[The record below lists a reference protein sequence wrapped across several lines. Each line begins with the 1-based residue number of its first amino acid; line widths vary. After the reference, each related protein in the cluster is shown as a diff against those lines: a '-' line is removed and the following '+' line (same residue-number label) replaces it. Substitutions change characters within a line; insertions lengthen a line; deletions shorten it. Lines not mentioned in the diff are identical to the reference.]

1 MLKADLSLG
10 SELPALC
17 PKALARVT
25 DALPIPTT
33 CRYCQ
38 SDVRLVQNS
47 AIYGRAFG
55 DWPYAYQC
63 SGCDAH
69 IGLHPSTDLP
79 LGTLANPQLRD
90 ARIASKAA
98 FSRLRE
104 NRGFSRS
111 RAYEWLA
118 GEMNISSV
126 VCHFGWF
133 EIKDCELAKS
143 ICDREIMA
151 KSPMGR
157 GFATAKRSKRR

>member
-1 MLKADLSLG
+1 MLKADLSQG
-10 SELPALC
+10 DVLPELC

-55 DWPYAYQC
+55 DWPYAYRC

-79 LGTLANPQLRD
+79 LGTLANPKLRG

-104 NRGFSRS
+104 SRGFSRS

-118 GEMNISSV
+118 EAMNISRD

-133 EIKDCELAKS
+133 ELGDCELAKLV
-143 ICDREIMA
+143 CDREIMGN
-151 KSPMGR
+151 SPMGR
-157 GFATAKRSKRR
+157 AFASA